1 MLSYTYRGHAEKYTE
16 EMKECA
22 ARAQRAAVANILA
35 EQEKLKQRLQAGGDE
50 QISALQRKFT
60 DALSDSE
67 DLWRFEVKRLL
78 DELKEERRAHGL
90 LLGYAFA
97 SNAQHL
103 EGEGRTGGR
112 RVQQLVVGARG
123 CVRSGGNRK
132 EQKTQSGGKIGGM
145 DGGGGLEEGSGAGER
160 AGGRAGGR
168 AGRKQSQT
176 QLFLRPKSAPIHML
190 PKRMHAEGDV
200 SAAAGCRYSV
210 CFTGTKVQILTL
222 SAQQ

>member
-1 MLSYTYRGHAEKYTE
+1 
-16 EMKECA
+16 MKECA

-35 EQEKLKQRLQAGGDE
+35 EQEKLKQRLQAGGEE

-103 EGEGRTGGR
+103 EG
-112 RVQQLVVGARG
+112 
-123 CVRSGGNRK
+123 
-132 EQKTQSGGKIGGM
+132 
-145 DGGGGLEEGSGAGER
+145 
-160 AGGRAGGR
+160 
-168 AGRKQSQT
+168 
-176 QLFLRPKSAPIHML
+176 
-190 PKRMHAEGDV
+190 
-200 SAAAGCRYSV
+200 
-210 CFTGTKVQILTL
+210 
-222 SAQQ
+222 